1 MQILKSIYQV
11 GGDLNGITFDGVDA
25 GYNDGNTYIIARPDG
40 LIMFDTGCGDT
51 MEQIFNNMRYWDLDP
66 DDIKYCFLTHPHY
79 DHTNGGSFLK
89 ERRVKIISVAETAN
103 AVSKGDD
110 RTCPYLYHKEFTPF
124 NVDTIV
130 VDGEK
135 IYILGIEFEVM
146 HLPGH
151 SMGCTAYFFEY
162 EGKKIVVSGDIIGTL
177 LDGYRGWS
185 GSIDFDKGI
194 YLESLKRFSKIDT
207 DIMLPGHGMI
217 YFHKPRRRVEEAW
230 NLALIEWR

>member
-79 DHTNGGSFLK
+79 DHTAGGSFLK
-89 ERRVKIISVAETAN
+89 ERGVKFISIAETAD

-110 RTCPYLYHKEFTPF
+110 RKNIVKEITGKL
-124 NVDTIV
+124 T
-130 VDGEK
+130 EW
-135 IYILGIEFEVM
+135 LM
-146 HLPGH
+146 
-151 SMGCTAYFFEY
+151 EY
-162 EGKKIVVSGDIIGTL
+162 EGKLRIPLWKIVTVHGQQL
-177 LDGYRGWS
+177 L
-185 GSIDFDKGI
+185 
-194 YLESLKRFSKIDT
+194 
-207 DIMLPGHGMI
+207 
-217 YFHKPRRRVEEAW
+217 
-230 NLALIEWR
+230 